1 MRLCKNGWIES
12 YFDYT
17 KTQESPEIFHFWT
30 AVSILATTLGR
41 NVWINRKKYKIYP
54 NHYIILLAGSAVC
67 RKSIAAQ
74 MGTGLLKLA
83 KIHDDGAEKITNAA
97 LWQWMDEEARR
108 TGKSEI
114 FVFSDELGLSL
125 NKEEATKGVI
135 QTLTRFYTC
144 PDYVKNKTKVSGID
158 EVRLSCINVLAA
170 TTPDDFVDIIPGSA
184 TGKGFTSRLHI
195 VYADRARFR
204 RADLENDEELEARL
218 VSDLVSIR
226 KLKGE
231 IKIEPDAWAWWKY
244 WYENEYDKE
253 VHIGNDSGSDSFHGR
268 KHDYVLKLG
277 VILSLSKRDE
287 LIVTIDEMLNAYKI
301 VTIVEKG
308 LPKIYGMIGRVP
320 SAGHADRIKNQLKNH
335 NSELTKSELS
345 HLNWNKL
352 SAKELDEVMRKLIE
366 AGDVLPDYKNKTTIY
381 RLTKKV

>member
-1 MRLCKNGWIES
+1 MRLCENGWIIN
-12 YFDYT
+12 YLDYT

-30 AVSILATTLGR
+30 AVSILATTIGR

-54 NHYIILLAGSAVC
+54 NHYVILLAGSSVC

-83 KIHDDGAEKITNAA
+83 KIHEGGAEKITNAA
-97 LWQWMDEEARR
+97 LWQWMHDEAER

-158 EVRLSCINVLAA
+158 EVRLSCINMLAA

-195 VYADRARFR
+195 IYANRARFR
-204 RADLENDEELEARL
+204 SADLENDEELEARL
-218 VSDLVSIR
+218 VSDLISIR

-231 IKIEPDAWAWWKY
+231 IKIEPDAWVWWKQ

-253 VHIGNDSGSDSFHGR
+253 VDEGDDSGVDSFHGR
-268 KHDYVLKLG
+268 KHDHVLKLS
-277 VILSLSKRDE
+277 VVLSLSKRDE

-308 LPKIYGMIGRVP
+308 LPKIYGMIGRTP
-320 SAGHADRIKNQLKNH
+320 SATHGDRILNQLKNRGGEMKR
-335 NSELTKSELS
+335 SELT
-345 HLNWNKL
+345 HANWNKL
-352 SAKELDEVMRKLIE
+352 SPKELDEVMRKLIE
-366 AGDVLPDYKNKTTIY
+366 AGDVLPDYKDKTTIY
-381 RLTKKV
+381 KLTKKV